1 MGNKKENNT
10 GLPLSILFIGSD
22 SEQCSAL
29 AACAHKNVKTQYC
42 PMESDKISGS
52 LTHFCP
58 RAIYIVFRKGERS
71 SLKNF
76 SDVFGYSV
84 GYNAR
89 LCVIGSEAQYNA
101 VQKMAGDVPVVHLE
115 EKKLRQDISLVRR
128 EHEERFRQIRER
140 VSSSAEQKPLHILVL
155 ASNERLLAL
164 CEDSITRYSETSR
177 RSCLITL
184 AELHINALGYLRKR
198 MIFPDVIVI
207 SDCPDI
213 SLTEK
218 AVNSIYSGEEFV
230 KIPYIILDSGYAGQM
245 DKKNIIRKPLFTSDA
260 GKDYFTL
267 GRKIFKAAENS

>member
-10 GLPLSILFIGSD
+10 GLPLNILFIGSD

-42 PMESDKISGS
+42 PMETDKIAES
-52 LTHFCP
+52 LTRFCP

-71 SLKNF
+71 SLKDF

-84 GYNAR
+84 GFNAR

-101 VQKMAGDVPVVHLE
+101 VLKMAGDVPVAHLE
-115 EKKLRQDISLVRR
+115 EKKLRQDFSLVRR
-128 EHEERFRQIRER
+128 ENEERFRQIRER

-155 ASNERLLAL
+155 AADERLLAL
-164 CEDSITRYSETSR
+164 CEDSIIRYSETSR
-177 RSCLITL
+177 RSCRLTL
-184 AELHINALGYLRKR
+184 ADLRINPLRYLRKR

-207 SDCPDI
+207 SDCTDI

-218 AVNSIYSGEEFV
+218 AVNSIYSGEEFSN
-230 KIPYIILDSGYAGQM
+230 IPYIILDSGYAGQISRKSII
-245 DKKNIIRKPLFTSDA
+245 KKPSFTSDV
-260 GKDYFTL
+260 KDYFTL
-267 GRKIFKAAENS
+267 GRKIFTASEKS

>member
-10 GLPLSILFIGSD
+10 GLPLNILFIGSD
-22 SEQCSAL
+22 SEQCSIL

-42 PMESDKISGS
+42 PMETDKIAKS
-52 LTHFCP
+52 LTRFCP

-101 VQKMAGDVPVVHLE
+101 VLKMAGDVPLVHLD
-115 EKKLRQDISLVRR
+115 EKKLRQDISLVRK

-155 ASNERLLAL
+155 AADERLLAL
-164 CEDSITRYSETSR
+164 CEDSIPRYSVTSH
-177 RSCLITL
+177 RSCLLTL
-184 AELHINALGYLRKR
+184 ADLRINALVYLRKR
-198 MIFPDVIVI
+198 MVFPDIIVI

-218 AVNSIYSGEEFV
+218 AVNSIYSGEEFA
-230 KIPYIILDSGYAGQM
+230 KIPYILLDSGYAGKI
-245 DKKNIIRKPLFTSDA
+245 DRDRIIRKPALIADVN
-260 GKDYFTL
+260 KDYFTL
-267 GRKIFKAAENS
+267 GRRIFKTAENS